1 MTRKN
6 KLKLLQIKSKNKR
19 IKSSFIHLY
28 EINKERN
35 MALATFTVSSFT
47 DKRKQILFVKEIKNY
62 FTRLLKNSS
71 IDVHYWAS
79 IELGKNL
86 NNPHTHIQLYFEEEN
101 IDKINKA
108 YKKTIDHFNL
118 DVKRCKLVQ
127 EDKGL
132 KTNSSSNYVIKEWDN
147 KLMTDKQI
155 LALDKA
161 RSSLK
166 KGEAKNIQMFS
177 KSRASKPHP
186 LYKKL
191 YYSHQL
197 TYHNVNYLFEKGF
210 AVRLQGMALLNARQ
224 NGKLPY
230 IMFKNGAIKTHT
242 IKFYSLI
249 RFFLCLTV
257 VIKSKFLQKCIYI
270 NKSNIKLN
278 FRVKKVRFAR
288 ME

>member
-1 MTRKN
+1 MPGEN
-6 KLKLLQIKSKNKR
+6 KLKLAQLKSKNRR

-28 EINKERN
+28 EINKERDK
-35 MALATFTVSSFT
+35 ALATFTVSSFP
-47 DKRKQILFVKEIKNY
+47 DKRKQIIFVKEIKNH
-62 FTRLLKNSS
+62 FIRLLKNSS

-86 NNPHTHIQLYFEEEN
+86 SNPHTHIQLYFEEEN

-127 EDKGL
+127 EDKEL
-132 KTNSSSNYVIKEWDN
+132 NMNSSFNYVIKEWDN
-147 KLMTDKQI
+147 TLMTNNQI

-161 RSSLK
+161 RSLLK

-197 TYHNVNYLFEKGF
+197 TYHNVNYLFKKGF
-210 AVRLQGMALLNARQ
+210 ATRLQGMPLLKARQ

-230 IMFKNGAIKTHT
+230 IMFKNGAIKIQT

-249 RFFLCLTV
+249 RFFLCFTV
-257 VIKSKFLQKCIYI
+257 LIKTKILYKCIYV
-270 NKSNIKLN
+270 NKCKVKLN
-278 FRVKKVRFAR
+278 FRVKKVIFVRR
-288 ME
+288 E